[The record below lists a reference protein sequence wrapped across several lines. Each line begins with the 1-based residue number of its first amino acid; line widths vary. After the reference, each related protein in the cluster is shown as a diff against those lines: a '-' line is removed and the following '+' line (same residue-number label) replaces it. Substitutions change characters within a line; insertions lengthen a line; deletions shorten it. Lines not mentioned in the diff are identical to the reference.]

1 MFRASQICRSYIK
14 KIKLTERGKE
24 ILLLLD
30 HEEYILQDTDE
41 EAKEL
46 LFLTIEGL
54 IGSKTQIA
62 SQYPIVYLKPKGK
75 AYLLSNPNLDNPSIW
90 DDKKFK
96 ISTLLSII
104 IILLSIISLVLQL
117 K

>member
-1 MFRASQICRSYIK
+1 ME

-30 HEEYILQDTDE
+30 NEEYILQDTDE

-54 IGSKTQIA
+54 IGSKTQVA
-62 SQYPIVYLKPKGK
+62 SQYPLIYLKPKGK

-90 DDKKFK
+90 DDTKFK
-96 ISTLLSII
+96 ITTIISII
-104 IILLSIISLVLQL
+104 ILGLTIISLVLQL
-117 K
+117 I

>member
-1 MFRASQICRSYIK
+1 ME

-30 HEEYILQDTDE
+30 NEEYILQDTDE

-54 IGSKTQIA
+54 IGSKTQVA
-62 SQYPIVYLKPKGK
+62 SQYPLIYLFIVF
-75 AYLLSNPNLDNPSIW
+75 SQCS
-90 DDKKFK
+90 
-96 ISTLLSII
+96 S
-104 IILLSIISLVLQL
+104 VVQC
-117 K
+117 